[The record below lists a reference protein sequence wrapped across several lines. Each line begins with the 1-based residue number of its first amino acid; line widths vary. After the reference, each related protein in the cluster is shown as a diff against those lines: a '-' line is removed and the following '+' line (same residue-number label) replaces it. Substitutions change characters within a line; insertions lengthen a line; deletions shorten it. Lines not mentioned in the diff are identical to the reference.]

1 MNSTAAPTAVAT
13 PRIERPREGR
23 ILAGVSAG
31 LARHLNVDP
40 VLVRLAFVVAT
51 VAGGFGVLAYVAGLL
66 FIPEEGARRPIVHAG
81 SLRNA
86 GTVTGVALLV
96 VGGLMALD
104 TIFDSD
110 ALGHSLGAVAF
121 LGAGAWL
128 LLRTPRDTA
137 PVTGRDTTA
146 TTVSGASPATP
157 RPSRRGTRVVA
168 GLMLLVAGGVTALGA
183 AGVALGWQ
191 EGVAIAVMAA
201 GAVLVA
207 GSFIGASPW
216 LVVPPL
222 VVAAAVGS
230 MGAAGATFDGPIG
243 ERAYAPGA
251 ASDLRDRYAM
261 SIGDLEV
268 DLRGLRLVPGTTTE
282 LDVHLGIGEAR
293 VLLPDDVTV
302 RIDGRAGAGEVTL
315 PGGTSDG
322 TDVDRAETLT
332 ASAGAPVL
340 VLDADVG
347 LGDLTVER
355 AGGR

>member
-1 MNSTAAPTAVAT
+1 MNSSAAPTTVAT
-13 PRIERPREGR
+13 PRVERPREGR

-40 VLVRLAFVVAT
+40 VLVRLTFVVAT

-86 GTVTGVALLV
+86 GTATGVALLV

-104 TIFDSD
+104 TIST
-110 ALGHSLGAVAF
+110 A
-121 LGAGAWL
+121 
-128 LLRTPRDTA
+128 TPSTTPSGPSRSSA
-137 PVTGRDTTA
+137 RAPGCCSARPAILPPVTGRDTTA

-157 RPSRRGTRVVA
+157 LPSRRGTRVVA

-222 VVAAAVGS
+222 LVAG
-230 MGAAGATFDGPIG
+230 T
-243 ERAYAPGA
+243 
-251 ASDLRDRYAM
+251 
-261 SIGDLEV
+261 EV
-268 DLRGLRLVPGTTTE
+268 E
-282 LDVHLGIGEAR
+282 L
-293 VLLPDDVTV
+293 
-302 RIDGRAGAGEVTL
+302 TL
-315 PGGTSDG
+315 PLPG
-322 TDVDRAETLT
+322 RR
-332 ASAGAPVL
+332 
-340 VLDADVG
+340 
-347 LGDLTVER
+347 GDS
-355 AGGR
+355 